1 MEFWQVQQIKMI
13 QHQLRENDQLSA
25 DVQRLLVQQQTM
37 LKQAERP
44 KKASAPAPAHGEAK
58 ASEKPAATEGASPDV
73 KVLLQTAQAGLQRA
87 IEANDRKDLAA
98 SAAEVPAIKDA
109 IWKSGDMWPKYKT
122 PLQELMGPL
131 DYAVK
136 RLNRGDQA
144 DFSKAIKTV
153 SALLRKGQ

>member
-13 QHQLRENDQLSA
+13 THQLRENDQLTN
-25 DVQRLLVQQQTM
+25 DVQRLLYQQQTI
-37 LKQAERP
+37 LKQAERANKRP
-44 KKASAPAPAHGEAK
+44 APAPAHNAEKPA
-58 ASEKPAATEGASPDV
+58 EKPAAEGASPDV

-98 SAAEVPAIKDA
+98 SAAEVAAVKDA
-109 IWKSGDMWPKYKT
+109 IWKAGDMWPKYKT

-144 DFSKAIKTV
+144 DFSKPMKTV